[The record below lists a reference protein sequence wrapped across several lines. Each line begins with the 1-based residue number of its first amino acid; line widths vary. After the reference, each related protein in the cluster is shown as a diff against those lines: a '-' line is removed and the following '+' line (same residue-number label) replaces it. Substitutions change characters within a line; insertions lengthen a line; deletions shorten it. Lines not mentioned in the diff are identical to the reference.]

1 MIRQAPA
8 LLAFIGAFLLVC
20 LGTGSARADNAG
32 FALAPKNA
40 AFAFDAREL
49 STLLGRENASGVRP
63 IIEALAGRDALLT
76 FDALARRCNA
86 AGDIVAAEVFSG
98 RVAFS
103 LIEAAGDPSWI
114 FGIEADD
121 DRCARVLAMLGAKM
135 RAPGV
140 FDAPTEQ
147 LTIRRVGGWLLV
159 APSRGG
165 EEALD
170 AASRRIA
177 VEDAEASLLGE
188 PLAQQLLVSDAPV
201 RIFVRHD
208 PPIGGATTI
217 GVRARDDG
225 KDARGGLRA
234 EIDGQYDDP
243 PLGETN
249 VVGVLDGAL
258 MRALEERAVFA
269 VANPANGRPGTS
281 DAFWIALVPELRPTP
296 TMRANLAG
304 ERLVLLGTSSDR
316 VAPALAVAWRV
327 DDAVQARHDQ
337 DQHMRGVL
345 CGLTRGVEAVA
356 DAGVDGAAD
365 GRADAATDDGT
376 DREAG
381 TAPSGAVQQRPGSDA
396 DDAERITAIAAPA
409 ARSSP
414 LLGPFLDRY
423 LGRPFKLGEAVLCW
437 ETVTTPC
444 GGWQLYASDPAWM
457 ADVSK
462 ELVKSSCGE
471 HGKRKAGGL
480 GFCDGPRAAAVLR
493 RWRPLAGD
501 APDDRVGR
509 GIDALAATVEELGRM
524 RFSYTAPGVGRL
536 QATVELE
543 PLGRLAAERRAAT
556 RAPAA
561 PAAGGAR

>member
-1 MIRQAPA
+1 MIRPAPA
-8 LLAFIGAFLLVC
+8 LLALIGAFLLVC
-20 LGTGSARADNAG
+20 LAPRSAQADNAG

-40 AFAFDAREL
+40 TFAFDAREL

-63 IIEALAGRDALLT
+63 IIEALAGRDALMT

-86 AGDIVAAEVFSG
+86 AGDIVAQEVFSG

-103 LIEAAGDPSWI
+103 LIDVTGNPSWI

-135 RAPGV
+135 RAPGI

-159 APSRGG
+159 SPSRGG

-177 VEDAEASLLGE
+177 VEDAESSLLGE

-243 PLGETN
+243 PLGEAN

-258 MRALEERAVFA
+258 IRALEERAVFA
-269 VANPANGRPGTS
+269 VSSPANGRPGTS
-281 DAFWIALVPELRPTP
+281 DAFWLALVPELRPTP

-304 ERLVLLGTSSDR
+304 ERLVLFGASSDR

-327 DDAVQARHDQ
+327 DDAVQAKHDQ

-345 CGLTRGVEAVA
+345 CGLARGVEAEA
-356 DAGVDGAAD
+356 DAGASKVDHGKPDDGAAD
-365 GRADAATDDGT
+365 VG
-376 DREAG
+376 
-381 TAPSGAVQQRPGSDA
+381 
-396 DDAERITAIAAPA
+396 RITAVTAPA
-409 ARSSP
+409 VRTSP
-414 LLGPFLDRY
+414 LIGPFLDRY
-423 LGRPFKLGEAVLCW
+423 LGRSFKLGEAVLCW

-457 ADVSK
+457 ADVSR
-462 ELVKSSCGE
+462 ELVKSSCTE
-471 HGKRKAGGL
+471 NGKRKVGGL

-556 RAPAA
+556 RAPDG

>member
-1 MIRQAPA
+1 VIRPAPA
-8 LLAFIGAFLLVC
+8 LLAFIGAVLLVC
-20 LGTGSARADNAG
+20 FGPRSAQADNAG

-40 AFAFDAREL
+40 TFAFDAREL

-63 IIEALAGRDALLT
+63 IIEALAGRDALVT

-86 AGDIVAAEVFSG
+86 AGDIVAQEVFSG

-103 LIEAAGDPSWI
+103 LIDVAGNPSWI

-135 RAPGV
+135 RAPGM

-159 APSRGG
+159 SPSRGG

-177 VEDAEASLLGE
+177 VEDAESSLLGE

-249 VVGVLDGAL
+249 VVGVLDGTL
-258 MRALEERAVFA
+258 IRALEERAVFA
-269 VANPANGRPGTS
+269 VSNPANGRPGTS
-281 DAFWIALVPELRPTP
+281 DAFWLAIVPELRPTP

-304 ERLVLLGTSSDR
+304 ERLVLFGTSSDR

-327 DDAVQARHDQ
+327 DDAVQAKHDQ

-345 CGLTRGVEAVA
+345 CGLARGVEAA
-356 DAGVDGAAD
+356 VDGDTEAGKD
-365 GRADAATDDGT
+365 G
-376 DREAG
+376 EAG
-381 TAPSGAVQQRPGSDA
+381 TSAASAEQRRTAGDANDA
-396 DDAERITAIAAPA
+396 DRITAVTAPA
-409 ARSSP
+409 VRSSP

-457 ADVSK
+457 ADVSR
-462 ELVKSSCGE
+462 ELVKSSCAE

-556 RAPAA
+556 RPPAI